1 MNLCLDWQKTET
13 NLFLDGIN
21 VDRRIL
27 LFEFPNLILLHPDS
41 RLELGLVVQ
50 PIGQVFGLSFL
61 GLTVALQ
68 CLVLGLMLSNACSNL
83 IIGSFYCEDW
93 LKNMHLKKI
102 LVCVFVSWWYLI
114 KIVLLLL

>member
-27 LFEFPNLILLHPDS
+27 LFEFPYLILLHPDS

-83 IIGSFYCEDW
+83 IIGLIIVKIG
-93 LKNMHLKKI
+93 LKI
-102 LVCVFVSWWYLI
+102 
-114 KIVLLLL
+114 